1 MKQTSLIA
9 LMEDFDVFLLDQFG
23 VLLDSAKAYPDAPAA
38 LGELSRRGKRVG
50 ILTNSGKRAG
60 PNADR
65 LESMGFDR
73 NHIDAVISSGEAAR
87 SVLSGMIGSVVA
99 KAAPVL
105 VLSRGGDLSCIEGL
119 ELTETD
125 NPAIAELV
133 LIAGSRGEE
142 VTLDA
147 YADLLGAPAARGVP
161 ALCTNPDMTML
172 TERGPAFGAG
182 RIAQLYRELGGDV
195 DEIGKPHPLIY
206 EVAIKRLGAEDPSRV
221 LCVGDSPA
229 HDIRGA
235 HGAGCKA
242 ALVRTGIHAR
252 DPLEQVLADAPPSD
266 HPDFVIPGFAL

>member
-1 MKQTSLIA
+1 MKETTLIA
-9 LMEDFDVFLLDQFG
+9 LMEEFDVFLLDQFG
-23 VLLDSAKAYPDAPAA
+23 VLLDGAKAYPEAPAA
-38 LGELSRRGKRVG
+38 LAELSRRGKRVG
-50 ILTNSGKRAG
+50 VLTNSGKRAG

-65 LESMGFDR
+65 LVNMGFAR

-87 SVLSGMIGSVVA
+87 SVLSGMIGGVVA
-99 KAAPVL
+99 KDAPVL

-125 NPAIAELV
+125 NPDSAELV

-142 VTLDA
+142 LSLDA
-147 YADLLGAPAARGVP
+147 YAELLEGPAARGVP

-182 RIAQLYRELGGDV
+182 RIAQLYRELGGVV

-206 EVAIKRLGAEDPSRV
+206 QVAITRLGAEDPSRV

-242 ALVRTGIHAR
+242 VLVRTGIHAH